1 MKKKNFVIIL
11 FLLSVGTLFARQSLD
26 EAISE
31 ACADIIKECSQKSYL
46 AMMYNI
52 EIPRILIYIESSSI
66 EMSEDIRDKI
76 SNTLVKNKN
85 INVISDSESKAILD
99 GVLKEQHQSGM
110 YDEKT
115 IVDCARCVGANL
127 VIFGSVVE
135 RYYENKLKLELH
147 VVEKQVE
154 ISSGEY
160 KYLPSK
166 EDYIVMGRAAT
177 YSKAAMGIGAELNGY
192 SYNYFA
198 PACSVS
204 LDYNISRKISF
215 GIKIIGSYNI
225 DEKDINFLEPLGY
238 LRLYLAS
245 PSGEPGAG
253 IFVEGLGGASI
264 FLNDSAVRT
273 VVANGGGGFGYRF
286 ATRNFYIDLAIRG
299 GYPYLFGVGLST
311 GFRF

>member
-31 ACADIIKECSQKSYL
+31 ACTDIIKECSQKSYL
-46 AMMYNI
+46 AMNNI
-52 EIPRILIYIESSSI
+52 EIPRIVVFNIKSSYQMSSYIRE
-66 EMSEDIRDKI
+66 EI
-76 SNTLVKNKN
+76 SNILVKNKN
-85 INVISDSESKAILD
+85 INVISDTESIAILD
-99 GVLKEQHQSGM
+99 RVLKEQHQSGR
-110 YDEKT
+110 YDETT
-115 IVDCARCVGANL
+115 IVNYARRVGANL
-127 VIFGSVVE
+127 VISGSVME
-135 RYYENKLKLELH
+135 RYDVYTLSLEMT
-147 VVEKQVE
+147 VVETATHFW
-154 ISSGEY
+154 GG
-160 KYLPSK
+160 KYDFFPDK
-166 EDYIVMGRAAT
+166 KTEQFMGRAAT

-204 LDYNISRKISF
+204 LDYNISRKISL
-215 GIKIIGSYNI
+215 GIKMIGSYNI